1 MAPPRLTPE
10 QRAHALAK
18 AAAARQQRAAVKLA
32 LKEGSLTLRDLLE
45 RAGTDEAVGGIK
57 VSAAL
62 TSLPGLGKVK
72 AARLM
77 ERLGIAE
84 SRRLRGL
91 GAKQKEG
98 LLAALS

>member
-1 MAPPRLTPE
+1 MAPPKLTPE
-10 QRAHALAK
+10 QRAQALAK
-18 AAAARQQRAAVKLA
+18 AAAARQQRAAVKQA
-32 LKEGSLTLRDLLE
+32 LKEGSVTLAELLA
-45 RAGTDEAVGGIK
+45 RADDKAIGGLK

-62 TSLPGLGKVK
+62 TALPGLGKVK
-72 AARLM
+72 AGRLM

-91 GAKQKEG
+91 GAKQKEA

>member
-10 QRAHALAK
+10 QRAEALAK
-18 AAAARQQRAAVKLA
+18 AAAARRQRAALKQA
-32 LKEGSLTLRDLLE
+32 LKDGSLSVGDLLARTGE
-45 RAGTDEAVGGIK
+45 EAVGGLK

-91 GAKQKEG
+91 GAKQKEA

>member
-10 QRAHALAK
+10 QRADALAK
-18 AAAARQQRAAVKLA
+18 AAAARQQRAGVKLA
-32 LKEGSLTLRDLLE
+32 LKEGSLSLADLLA
-45 RAGTDEAVGGIK
+45 RAGSDQAIGGLK
-57 VSAAL
+57 VSATL

-91 GAKQKEG
+91 GVKQKEA

>member
-1 MAPPRLTPE
+1 LTPE
-10 QRAHALAK
+10 QRAQALAK
-18 AAAARQQRAAVKLA
+18 AAVARQQRAALKQE
-32 LKEGSLTLRDLLE
+32 LKEGSLTLAVLLA
-45 RAGTDEAVGGIK
+45 RAGSDEAVGGLK

-62 TSLPGLGKVK
+62 TALPGVGKVK

-91 GAKQKEG
+91 GAKQKEA
-98 LLAALS
+98 LLAAFS

>member
-1 MAPPRLTPE
+1 MAPPKLTPE
-10 QRAHALAK
+10 QRAEALAK
-18 AAAARQQRAAVKLA
+18 AAAARQQRAAEKQA
-32 LKEGSLTLRDLLE
+32 LKEGSVTLAELLA
-45 RAGTDEAVGGIK
+45 RAEGDSAIGGLK

-62 TSLPGLGKVK
+62 TALPGLGKVK
-72 AARLM
+72 AGRLM

-91 GAKQKEG
+91 GAKQKEA

>member
-1 MAPPRLTPE
+1 MAPPKLTPE
-10 QRAHALAK
+10 QRAQALAK
-18 AAAARQQRAAVKLA
+18 AAAARQQRAAVKQA
-32 LKEGSLTLRDLLE
+32 LKEGSLTLAGLLA
-45 RAGTDEAVGGIK
+45 RAETDDAVGGLK

-62 TSLPGLGKVK
+62 VSLPGLGKVK

-91 GAKQKEG
+91 GVKQKEA
-98 LLAALS
+98 LIAALS

>member
-1 MAPPRLTPE
+1 MAPPKLTPE
-10 QRAHALAK
+10 QRANALAK
-18 AAAARQQRAAVKLA
+18 AAAARQQRAAVKQA
-32 LKEGSLTLRDLLE
+32 LKEGSVTLAELLA
-45 RAGTDEAVGGIK
+45 RADGDNAIGGLK

-62 TSLPGLGKVK
+62 TALPGLGKVK
-72 AARLM
+72 AGRLM

-91 GAKQKEG
+91 GAKQKEA

>member
-1 MAPPRLTPE
+1 M
-10 QRAHALAK
+10 
-18 AAAARQQRAAVKLA
+18 
-32 LKEGSLTLRDLLE
+32 
-45 RAGTDEAVGGIK
+45 
-57 VSAAL
+57 SAAL

-91 GAKQKEG
+91 GAKQKEA

>member
-1 MAPPRLTPE
+1 VAPPRLTPE
-10 QRAHALAK
+10 QRALALAK
-18 AAAARQQRAAVKLA
+18 AAAARQQRAAIKQA
-32 LKEGSLTLRDLLE
+32 LKEGSLSLRELLA
-45 RAGTDEAVGGIK
+45 RADTDAAVGGLK

-91 GAKQKEG
+91 GAKQKEA
-98 LLAALS
+98 LIAALS

>member
-1 MAPPRLTPE
+1 MAPPTLTPE
-10 QRAHALAK
+10 QRADALAK
-18 AAAARQQRAAVKLA
+18 AAAARQQRAGVKLA
-32 LKEGSLTLRDLLE
+32 LKEGSLSLVDLLA
-45 RAGTDEAVGGIK
+45 RAGSDQAIGGLK

-91 GAKQKEG
+91 GVKQKEA

>member
-10 QRAHALAK
+10 QRADALAK
-18 AAAARQQRAAVKLA
+18 AAAARRERAGVKLA
-32 LKEGSLTLRDLLE
+32 LKEGSLSLTDLLA
-45 RAGTDEAVGGIK
+45 RAGSDQAIGGLK

-91 GAKQKEG
+91 GVKQKEA

>member
-1 MAPPRLTPE
+1 MAPPTLTPE
-10 QRAHALAK
+10 QRADALAK
-18 AAAARQQRAAVKLA
+18 AAAARQQRAGVKLA
-32 LKEGSLTLRDLLE
+32 LKEGSLSLVDLLA
-45 RAGTDEAVGGIK
+45 RAGTDQAIGGLK

-72 AARLM
+72 AGRLM

-91 GAKQKEG
+91 GVKQKEA

>member
-1 MAPPRLTPE
+1 MALPNLTPE
-10 QRAHALAK
+10 QRAQALAK
-18 AAAARQQRAAVKLA
+18 AAAARQQRAALKLA
-32 LKEGSLTLRDLLE
+32 LKEGSLTLGDLLA
-45 RAGTDEAVGGIK
+45 RAGTDAVVGGLK
-57 VSAAL
+57 VSATL

-91 GAKQKEG
+91 GAKQKEA

>member
-1 MAPPRLTPE
+1 MALPNLTPE
-10 QRAHALAK
+10 QRAQALAK
-18 AAAARQQRAAVKLA
+18 AAAARQQRAALKLA
-32 LKEGSLTLRDLLE
+32 LKEGSLTLGDLLA
-45 RAGTDEAVGGIK
+45 RAGTDAVVGGLK

-72 AARLM
+72 TARLM

-91 GAKQKEG
+91 GAKQKEA

>member
-1 MAPPRLTPE
+1 M
-10 QRAHALAK
+10 K
-18 AAAARQQRAAVKLA
+18 AAAARQQRAGVKLA
-32 LKEGSLTLRDLLE
+32 LKEGSLSLADLLA
-45 RAGTDEAVGGIK
+45 RAGSDEAIGGLK

-91 GAKQKEG
+91 GVKQKEA

>member
-1 MAPPRLTPE
+1 MAPPKLTPE
-10 QRAHALAK
+10 QRAEALAK
-18 AAAARQQRAAVKLA
+18 AAAARQQRAGLKLA
-32 LKEGSLTLRDLLE
+32 LKEGSLSLADLLA
-45 RAGTDEAVGGIK
+45 RAGSDEAIGGLK

-84 SRRLRGL
+84 TRRLRGL
-91 GAKQKEG
+91 GAKQKEA

>member
-1 MAPPRLTPE
+1 MAPPKLTPE
-10 QRAHALAK
+10 QRVAALAK
-18 AAAARQQRAAVKLA
+18 AAAARRQRAGLKLA
-32 LKEGSLTLRDLLE
+32 LKEGSLSLADLLA
-45 RAGTDEAVGGIK
+45 RAGSDGAIGGLR

-91 GAKQKEG
+91 GVKQKEA

>member
-10 QRAHALAK
+10 QRAEALAK
-18 AAAARQQRAAVKLA
+18 AAAARRQRAALKQA
-32 LKEGSLTLRDLLE
+32 LKDGSLSVGDLLARTGE
-45 RAGTDEAVGGIK
+45 EVVGGLK

-91 GAKQKEG
+91 GAKQKEA

>member
-1 MAPPRLTPE
+1 VAPPRLTPE
-10 QRAHALAK
+10 QRAQALAK
-18 AAAARQQRAAVKLA
+18 AAAARQQRAAIKQA
-32 LKEGSLTLRDLLE
+32 LKEGSLSLRELLA
-45 RAGTDEAVGGIK
+45 RADTDAAAGGLK

-77 ERLGIAE
+77 ERLGIAD

-91 GAKQKEG
+91 GAKQKEA
-98 LLAALS
+98 LIAALS

>member
-1 MAPPRLTPE
+1 MAPPKLTPE
-10 QRAHALAK
+10 QRAEALVK
-18 AAAARQQRAAVKLA
+18 AAVARQQRAAVKQA
-32 LKEGSLTLRDLLE
+32 LKEGSLTLAGLLA
-45 RAGTDEAVGGIK
+45 RAASDPAVGGLK

-62 TSLPGLGKVK
+62 TALPGLGKVK
-72 AARLM
+72 AGRLM

-91 GAKQKEG
+91 GAKQKEA

>member
-1 MAPPRLTPE
+1 MAPPQLTPE
-10 QRAHALAK
+10 QRAQALAK
-18 AAAARQQRAAVKLA
+18 AAAARQGRAAVKRA
-32 LKEGSLTLRDLLE
+32 LKEGTLTFGELLS
-45 RAGTDEAVGGIK
+45 RAASDEAVGGIK

-62 TSLPGLGKVK
+62 TALPGLGKVK

-91 GAKQKEG
+91 GAKQKE
-98 LLAALS
+98 ALVATLS

>member
-1 MAPPRLTPE
+1 MAPPKLTPE
-10 QRAHALAK
+10 QRAQALAK
-18 AAAARQQRAAVKLA
+18 AAAARQQRAAVKQA
-32 LKEGSLTLRDLLE
+32 LKEGSLTLVGLLA
-45 RAGTDEAVGGIK
+45 RAETDHAVGGLK

-62 TSLPGLGKVK
+62 VSLPGLGKVK

-91 GAKQKEG
+91 GVKQKEA
-98 LLAALS
+98 LIAALS